1 MNPDFVFKLITAGQ
15 GGVGKTTM
23 LHRYIEGT
31 FLYDTKM
38 TIGVEIFNKEF
49 QHRGADISLQLW
61 DFGGQERFRFFLD
74 SFVMGAAGAFLMFDL
89 TRFDSLEGLHDWI
102 GIVRK
107 DNPTLPLVL
116 LGSKY
121 DLIENSH
128 GMVIPEESIKYFMD
142 QYNIRS
148 FLRVSAKSGLNVEEA
163 FGTLVDQII
172 EAKGLSLPTSIQAVE

>member
-15 GGVGKTTM
+15 GGVGKTTL

-31 FLYDTKM
+31 FMYDTKM

-49 QHRGADISLQLW
+49 KPRGADISLQLW

-89 TRFDSLEGLHDWI
+89 TRLDSLEGLHDWI

-121 DLIENSH
+121 DLIEESH
-128 GMVIPEESIKYFMD
+128 GEVIPEDFIKEFME
-142 QYNIRS
+142 QYHIRS
-148 FLRVSAKSGLNVEEA
+148 YLRVSSKSGLNVSESFA
-163 FGTLVDQII
+163 TLVDQII
-172 EAKGLSLPTSIQAVE
+172 EAKGLSLPGGVEVVE